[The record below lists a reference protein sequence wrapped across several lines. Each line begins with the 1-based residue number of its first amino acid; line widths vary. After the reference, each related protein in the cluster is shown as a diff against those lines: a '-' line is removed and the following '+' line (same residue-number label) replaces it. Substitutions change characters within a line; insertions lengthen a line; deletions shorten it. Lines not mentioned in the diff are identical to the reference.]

1 MKPIFHKPDRIFLIL
16 IVFAAYLFGAEIPYS
31 KQIRIIDFNKEQL
44 PKEIIVKGTISEC
57 VKFADAKGTHILVVT
72 EYVNGEYMTPSYVSE
87 IFAGDFLET
96 DSKYHL
102 LWKIWDSSNS
112 VDATVGYEKGSLK
125 IFDLDSNGIA
135 DSRFFYSI
143 VKEGADPETLKYMMH
158 LNTIKLAI
166 RGEIPVEDDPK
177 QYQKNIDKAFEQ
189 IPLNIKKIA
198 SDDWDNF
205 INTKF
210 DILKR
215 K

>member
-1 MKPIFHKPDRIFLIL
+1 
-16 IVFAAYLFGAEIPYS
+16 
-31 KQIRIIDFNKEQL
+31 
-44 PKEIIVKGTISEC
+44 
-57 VKFADAKGTHILVVT
+57 
-72 EYVNGEYMTPSYVSE
+72 
-87 IFAGDFLET
+87 
-96 DSKYHL
+96 
-102 LWKIWDSSNS
+102 
-112 VDATVGYEKGSLK
+112 
-125 IFDLDSNGIA
+125 
-135 DSRFFYSI
+135 
-143 VKEGADPETLKYMMH
+143 MMH